1 MRLLARERG
10 AGLAFTDEIIDLKLS
25 HTTRRV
31 VDIGGGLSRVD
42 YVFDKEGNDEAP
54 PVLFSTCVADR
65 PIVLQ
70 LGTSSAQTAL
80 AAALKVQDDVDAVD
94 INLGC
99 CKHFSVQGGM
109 GSELLRKP
117 SVVQEIVRTLVAN
130 LHKPVTCKM
139 RLLDT
144 ITTTV
149 EFVQMLIDAGAAA
162 VTIHARRVEDK
173 PNSDPRLG
181 ELAQVRKLIKTDF
194 PIVGNGGV
202 WSRDDISRV
211 QATGVNS
218 VMIARGVLR
227 NASLLGK
234 QDFSFNDNCKRFL
247 ELCVQWRAADTLKNA
262 KYTLLQMCR
271 YQPGKQGASTTQTVV
286 KCKSLQD
293 LWCVVRDALA
303 EKKNA
308 SAFAG
313 HNPV

>member
-1 MRLLARERG
+1 MPEQLPSPFTQGVHNES
-10 AGLAFTDEIIDLKLS
+10 AFCFIDTLS
-25 HTTRRV
+25 
-31 VDIGGGLSRVD
+31 
-42 YVFDKEGNDEAP
+42 
-54 PVLFSTCVADR
+54 
-65 PIVLQ
+65 
-70 LGTSSAQTAL
+70 
-80 AAALKVQDDVDAVD
+80 
-94 INLGC
+94 
-99 CKHFSVQGGM
+99 
-109 GSELLRKP
+109 
-117 SVVQEIVRTLVAN
+117 
-130 LHKPVTCKM
+130 
-139 RLLDT
+139 
-144 ITTTV
+144 
-149 EFVQMLIDAGAAA
+149 
-162 VTIHARRVEDK
+162 RRVEDK